1 METRYIAAIDL
12 GTSKIA
18 GIIGKKSAEGRLTV
32 EAIERED
39 SGTCI
44 KRGCILNV
52 EDAASRIK
60 KIITKLENRIAGK
73 IEKIYVGIG
82 GQSVHTID
90 YSISRQLNE
99 DTQVT
104 EELIASM
111 LAESKN
117 FPVYNSEIIGIVPTE
132 FLVDNRMESHPKGI
146 FCSDIQ
152 ANLKLIIGRPSL
164 KKNIFRCLTEKIK
177 IPVAGY
183 IPSAQATAAV
193 ALSDNEKSLGC
204 VLIDFGAG
212 TTTVSIYKD
221 DFLRYIATIPF
232 GGRNLTRDICS
243 LNVLEP
249 EAEKLKI
256 AYGTAIVP
264 SAKEMK
270 NTPSLNIEGVDATK
284 IKYQTLCRVTEA
296 RIEEIV
302 QNIIAQIEESGY
314 AKQLS
319 AGIVITGGASQLRQL
334 PELLKQ
340 KTGMEVRKATL
351 PKEITFANRS
361 EAVLNPAYIQAIGL
375 VSMAEEHCLKEIETE
390 PIETPTTGTTGPSTP
405 TNPKQTKTP
414 KPPTPPK
421 KGLFDDILGIFSE
434 KVGKILEEDDNTF
447 KK

>member
-12 GTSKIA
+12 GTSKII
-18 GIIGKKSAEGRLTV
+18 GIIGKKSAEGKLTV
-32 EAIERED
+32 EAIEKED

-60 KIITKLENRIAGK
+60 KIITKLENRIPEK
-73 IEKIYVGIG
+73 IAKIYVGIG

-90 YSISRQLNE
+90 YSINRQLNE

-104 EELIASM
+104 EDLIVSM

-117 FPVYNSEIIGIVPTE
+117 FPVYNSEIIGIEPTE
-132 FLVDNRMESHPKGI
+132 FLVDNRMEAHPKGI

-177 IPVAGY
+177 MPIAGY
-183 IPSAQATAAV
+183 IPSALATAAV

-204 VLIDFGAG
+204 VLIDFGGG
-212 TTTVSIYKD
+212 TTTVSVYKD
-221 DFLRYIATIPF
+221 DFLRYISTIPF

-264 SAKEMK
+264 SAKEIK
-270 NTPSLNIEGVDATK
+270 NTSNLNIEGVDATK

-314 AKQLS
+314 SKQLS

-340 KTGMEVRKATL
+340 KTGMDVRKAML
-351 PKEITFANRS
+351 PKEIVFANRS
-361 EAVLNPAYIQAIGL
+361 EAVFNPSYMQAIGL
-375 VSMAEEHCLKEIETE
+375 LAIAEEHCLKEPEKIIENQ
-390 PIETPTTGTTGPSTP
+390 TTGGGKAPEPPKTP
-405 TNPKQTKTP
+405 QPPKQ
-414 KPPTPPK
+414 PK
-421 KGLFDDILGIFSE
+421 KGLFDIFGSFSE
-434 KVGKILEEDDNTF
+434 KVGKILEEDDDKNF

>member
-1 METRYIAAIDL
+1 MEMYRYIAAIDL
-12 GTSKIA
+12 GTSKIV
-18 GIIGKKSAEGRLTV
+18 GVIGKKSAEGKLTV
-32 EAIERED
+32 EAIEKED

-60 KIITKLENRIAGK
+60 KIITKLENRIPEK
-73 IEKIYVGIG
+73 IAKIYVGIG
-82 GQSVHTID
+82 GQSVHTLD
-90 YSISRQLNE
+90 YSINRQLNE

-104 EELIASM
+104 EDLIASM

-132 FLVDNRMESHPKGI
+132 FLVDNRMEAHPKGI

-177 IPVAGY
+177 MPVAGY
-183 IPSAQATAAV
+183 IPSALATAAV

-204 VLIDFGAG
+204 ALIDFGGG
-212 TTTVSIYKD
+212 TTTVSVYKD
-221 DFLRYIATIPF
+221 DFLRYIATVPF

-249 EAEKLKI
+249 EAEKLKV
-256 AYGTAIVP
+256 AYGTAVMP
-264 SAKEMK
+264 SAKDMK
-270 NTPSLNIEGVDATK
+270 GAPNLNIEGVDANK

-302 QNIIAQIEESGY
+302 QNVIAQIEESGY

-340 KTGMEVRKATL
+340 KTGMEVRKAAL
-351 PKEITFANRS
+351 PKEIEFANRTES
-361 EAVLNPAYIQAIGL
+361 LFNPAYMQAIGL
-375 VSMAEEHCLKEIETE
+375 LSLAEEHCLKEPEKPVEESE
-390 PIETPTTGTTGPSTP
+390 PEKKQQVHQPKE
-405 TNPKQTKTP
+405 PKQP
-414 KPPTPPK
+414 R
-421 KGLFDDILGIFSE
+421 KGLFGDIFGSFSE
-434 KVGKILEEDDNTF
+434 KVGKILEEDDDKNF
-447 KK
+447 KNQ